1 MVGLLLISYA
11 VLAFAPV
18 LAGAGLVIAPE
29 WGVICPLVAV
39 RGGRAGVWVAALT
52 GLAVDA
58 LGGGRLGPSLILLAL
73 TTAALGAVFGACPR
87 TRTLPLALCGAIL
100 VFAGQVTLETCLRA
114 VETGLLGAISV
125 RPAKLEVWGLTAA
138 TALLVV
144 WSLHRP
150 HTSIPFAVDRTLH
163 NTNRRG

>member
-1 MVGLLLISYA
+1 MVGLLLTSYA
-11 VLAFAPV
+11 VLAFTPV

-58 LGGGRLGPSLILLAL
+58 LGGDRLGPSLILLAL
-73 TTAALGAVFGACPR
+73 TTVALGAVLGACPR
-87 TRTLPLALCGAIL
+87 MRTLPLALGGAIL
-100 VFAGQVTLETCLRA
+100 VFIGQVALATLLRA
-114 VETGLLGAISV
+114 VETGHLVTIPLQ
-125 RPAKLEVWGLTAA
+125 PARLEIWGLTAA
-138 TALLVV
+138 TALFVV

-150 HTSIPFAVDRTLH
+150 HASVPFAVDRSLQ
-163 NTNRRG
+163 NSNRRR